1 MYRDSKHKC
10 KLEIVNALCAMR
22 ELASIE
28 YYSYKKK
35 TILPKQNVSIK
46 RAKKFRFLT
55 KNYDF
60 D

>member
-10 KLEIVNALCAMR
+10 KLEIVRALCAMR

-28 YYSYKKK
+28 NYSYKKK
-35 TILPKQNVSIK
+35 QLYQNVSIK
-46 RAKKFRFLT
+46 SVKKFRFLT